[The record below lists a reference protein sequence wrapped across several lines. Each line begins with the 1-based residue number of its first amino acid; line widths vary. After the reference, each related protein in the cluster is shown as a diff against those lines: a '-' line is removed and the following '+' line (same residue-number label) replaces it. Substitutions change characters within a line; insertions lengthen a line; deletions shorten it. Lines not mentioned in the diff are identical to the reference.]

1 MYNEIRT
8 KVLHEKGEYSE
19 MTKLIKKIED
29 LEKENIYLKEEN
41 FALRELL
48 RGIKKYLEKLIPGK
62 YRSS

>member
-8 KVLHEKGEYSE
+8 KVLHEKWEYSE

-41 FALRELL
+41 FALKELL
-48 RGIKKYLEKLIPGK
+48 QGIKKYLEKSIPGK
-62 YRSS
+62 YQSS